1 MCRDKRG
8 GRCVYRGG
16 NWNNGTNAGVFCL
29 YGYNSRS
36 ISNTGIGFRSAY
48 IPEIG

>member
-1 MCRDKRG
+1 MCRDKR

-29 YGYNSRS
+29 YGNYSRS
-36 ISNTGIGFRSAY
+36 YSGTYIGFRSAF

>member
-1 MCRDKRG
+1 MCRDKR

-16 NWNNGTNAGVFCL
+16 NWGYGTNAGVFSL
-29 YGYNSRS
+29 LGDYSRS
-36 ISNTGIGFRSAY
+36 YSYTSFGFRSAF

>member
-1 MCRDKRG
+1 MCRDKR

-16 NWNNGTNAGVFCL
+16 GWNYGTGAGVFYL
-29 YGYNSRS
+29 HGYNSRS
-36 ISNTGIGFRSAY
+36 ISHTSIGFRSAF